1 MDYQSKKSTLNRR
14 IWKKSKTFKELFS
27 ILNRHENANK
37 ISVRYHLIPVRM
49 TNFKNT
55 TDSLCWKGYRV
66 RNHASIAG
74 WSANLTS
81 QLGNQYCNL
90 RKDRSINLKTQVYH
104 SSEHIQRML
113 NHTTRTLLQQCSCQH
128 YSK

>member
-1 MDYQSKKSTLNRR
+1 MDYRSKKSTLNRR
-14 IWKKSKTFKELFS
+14 ILKESKTFKELFS
-27 ILNRHENANK
+27 ILNHQENANK

-55 TDSLCWKGYRV
+55 NDSLCWIEYGV

-81 QLGNQYCNL
+81 HLGNQYGNFL
-90 RKDRSINLKTQVYH
+90 KDRSINLKTQVYH

-113 NHTTRTLLQQCSCQH
+113 NHSTRTLLQQCSCQH